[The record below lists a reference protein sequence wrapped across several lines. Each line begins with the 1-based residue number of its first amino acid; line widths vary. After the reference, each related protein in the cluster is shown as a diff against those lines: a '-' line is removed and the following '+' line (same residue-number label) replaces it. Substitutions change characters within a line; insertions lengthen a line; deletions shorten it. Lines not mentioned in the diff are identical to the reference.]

1 MGKLKRLDELMK
13 IVEGQKREDKRI
25 VFTNGCFDILH
36 LGHIRYLREAKKLGD
51 ILIIGLNSDRS
62 IRSLKGKNRP
72 LVKEEDRAEILSAL
86 EMVDYIVIFSELT
99 PKDLIDRIL
108 PDVLVK
114 GGDWRKEEVVGRDT
128 VEAQGGEVVIIPE
141 VRSYSTSTLI
151 KKIQNSKC
159 KNQNDM

>member
-13 IVEGQKREDKRI
+13 IVEGQKKENKRI

-51 ILIIGLNSDRS
+51 ILIVGLNSDNS
-62 IRSLKGKNRP
+62 VSSLKGPDRP
-72 LVKEEDRAEILSAL
+72 LVKEKDRAEILSTL
-86 EMVDYIVIFSELT
+86 EMVDYIVIFNELT
-99 PKDLIDRIL
+99 PKNLIDKII

-114 GGDWRKEEVVGRDT
+114 GGDWREEEVVGRDT

-141 VRSYSTSTLI
+141 VKGYSTSAFI
-151 KKIQNSKC
+151 KRIKSQG
-159 KNQNDM
+159 